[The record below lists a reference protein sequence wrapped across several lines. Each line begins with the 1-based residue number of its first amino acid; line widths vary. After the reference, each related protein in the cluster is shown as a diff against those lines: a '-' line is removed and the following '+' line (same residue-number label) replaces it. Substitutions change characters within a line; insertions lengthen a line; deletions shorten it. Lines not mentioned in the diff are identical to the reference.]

1 MKQLLG
7 ISGIILLASLVIAS
21 LPAQVFAGEDDIVFI
36 HHSCGNNF
44 LNQGLKTQLLTKDYI
59 DEVNDIYYGDDLQP
73 DEGRPD
79 SLGGTP
85 GDKTNMN
92 HWVMWFNDYL
102 EGIRQFDCSNGSN
115 RIIMFKSCYPISNIS
130 SDGREPGD
138 PFSSSQT
145 LANYKSVFRK
155 YNDADGI
162 YSRSGNE
169 YTALEKVFANN
180 PDILFIAV
188 TAPPRHFGPSDAT
201 NDTEA
206 QRARDFNNWL
216 KKEWLASYKA
226 SITGPM
232 NVAVFDW
239 FNVLANPSD
248 HATHPNRLKEEYG
261 GNNGD
266 SHPNATGNGESAE
279 VFSTFIDQAFTEWN
293 EITSVQHWSLY

>member
-1 MKQLLG
+1 MKQLFAITTAFLLTCLF
-7 ISGIILLASLVIAS
+7 IFIIPTQASAV
-21 LPAQVFAGEDDIVFI
+21 EDDIVFI

-44 LNQGLKTQLLTKDYI
+44 LNQGLKTQLLAKDYI

-73 DEGRPD
+73 DDGRPD

-85 GDKTNMN
+85 GDNTNMN

-102 EGIRQFDCSNGSN
+102 SGIQTFDCSNGSN

-145 LANYKSVFRK
+145 MANYKSVFRK
-155 YNDADGI
+155 YNDADGV
-162 YSRSGNE
+162 YTRSGND
-169 YTALEKVFANN
+169 YNPLEQVFAQN

-206 QRARDFNNWL
+206 QRARNFNNWL
-216 KKEWLASYKA
+216 KNEWLDGYRA
-226 SITGPM
+226 SIIGQM

-239 FNVLANPSD
+239 FDVLAYPSD
-248 HATHPNRLKEEYG
+248 HAVHPNRLKEEYG
-261 GNNGD
+261 GANGD
-266 SHPNATGNGESAE
+266 SHPNSTANSESAE
-279 VFSTFIDQAFTEWN
+279 VFSTLIDQAYTEWI
-293 EITSVQHWSLY
+293 EITSVKNWSLY